1 MFCCSV
7 VLAFVVSL
15 SNECLSSVKC
25 LFRFSLK
32 CKGTLMSER
41 KEGGVPPLVGIFCKI
56 KNNNKNSFFED
67 QKHHLDFIF

>member
-1 MFCCSV
+1 
-7 VLAFVVSL
+7 
-15 SNECLSSVKC
+15 
-25 LFRFSLK
+25 
-32 CKGTLMSER
+32 MSER